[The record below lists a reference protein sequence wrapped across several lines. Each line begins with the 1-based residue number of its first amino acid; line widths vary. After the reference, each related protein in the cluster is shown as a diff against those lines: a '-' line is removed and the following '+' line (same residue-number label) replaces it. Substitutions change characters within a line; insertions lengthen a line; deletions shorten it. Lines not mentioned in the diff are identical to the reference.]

1 MSSAEMTTAQRIQK
15 ILRFPLQYRLEHWV
29 FATSFIILGI
39 TGLIQKFFE
48 WPVSVWM
55 IQALGGIDTV
65 RTIHRISATVMMI
78 AVVYHIG
85 IVGYRLYV
93 KRFRM
98 SMMPGV
104 DDGKNLLGWFLYN
117 LGLQKRR
124 PQEGRY
130 TYGEKMEYWAVVWGT
145 VIMVV
150 TGFMMWNPIATTRIL
165 DGQWIPAA
173 KVAHGGE
180 AVLAVLAIIL
190 WHFYHVLIK
199 TFNRSMFNGYL
210 TEEQMA
216 HEHPIELAD
225 YKAGVHEIS
234 LNPENTRK
242 RQRQYIPAI
251 SIVSGFLLVGIVW
264 FVTFEQTALETVQP
278 IETVEIFSPLTPTP
292 LPTAAP
298 SPTPRPTPPPEI
310 AAVDWDNVIAPML
323 QDKCYTCHG
332 GAAATAGLSL
342 ETYQGALTGGLSGPG
357 VVPGEPDSSYLVI
370 VQQAGNHPGQLDAT
384 ELDTL
389 IHWINA
395 GAPESLGSA
404 APGGGSV
411 PTFQDNVAA
420 VFQASCGTC
429 HGETALGGLNLTTYE
444 TVIAGGASGP
454 VILPGDPA
462 GSSLVEIQVAGGHPG
477 QLSDADLELVRSWIA
492 AGAPN
497 TAADIQG
504 AAAPGSAA
512 SAGSGG
518 ETGSASLT
526 YSAEIG
532 ALFQEK
538 CSACHGET
546 ALGGLNLLAYAPAL
560 AGGADGP
567 VIIPGDAAGSAL
579 VEIQVAGGHPG
590 QFTDEELAKIRDW
603 IAAGAPE

>member
-1 MSSAEMTTAQRIQK
+1 MSSAETTTQRVQK
-15 ILRFPLQYRLEHWV
+15 ILRFPLEYRIEHWI

-39 TGLIQKFFE
+39 TGLVQKYFE
-48 WPVSVWM
+48 WPVSVTT
-55 IQALGGIDTV
+55 IQLLGGIDTV
-65 RTIHRISATVMMI
+65 RIIHRISATVMMV
-78 AVVYHIG
+78 AVVYHIA

-93 KRFRM
+93 KRFRL

-130 TYGEKMEYWAVVWGT
+130 TYGEKMEYWAVAWGT

-150 TGFMMWNPIATTRIL
+150 TGFMMWNPIATTRLL

-190 WHFYHVLIK
+190 WHFYHVLVR

-216 HEHPIELAD
+216 DEHPLELAD
-225 YKAGVHEIS
+225 YKAGVHEVK
-234 LNPENTRK
+234 LKLENKRK
-242 RQRQYIPAI
+242 RQRQFIPTI
-251 SIVSGFLLVGIVW
+251 SIVSGFLLVGIIW
-264 FVTFEQTALETVQP
+264 FVTFEQTALETVTP

-292 LPTAAP
+292 FPTAAP
-298 SPTPRPTPPPEI
+298 SPTPRPTPPPEA
-310 AAVDWDNVIAPML
+310 AAVDWNNVIGPML
-323 QDKCYTCHG
+323 QSKCRTCHG

-342 ETYQGALTGGLSGPG
+342 ETYQSALAGGESGPG
-357 VVPGEPDSSYLVI
+357 IVPGEPDSSYLVI
-370 VQQAGNHPGQLDAT
+370 IQRAGNHPVQLDAT
-384 ELDTL
+384 ELEIL
-389 IHWINA
+389 VHWVNA
-395 GAPESLGSA
+395 GAPESLGAA
-404 APGGGSV
+404 APGAGSV
-411 PTFQDNVAA
+411 PTFQDNIAA

-429 HGETALGGLNLTTYE
+429 HGESALGGLNLTTYDA
-444 TVIAGGASGP
+444 VIAGGANGP

-477 QLSDADLELVRSWIA
+477 QLSEADLELVRRWIE

-497 TAADIQG
+497 TAADVQ
-504 AAAPGSAA
+504 GSAA
-512 SAGSGG
+512 STESGG
-518 ETGSASLT
+518 ETSSASLT
-526 YSAEIG
+526 YGGEISV
-532 ALFQEK
+532 LFQEK
-538 CSACHGET
+538 CGMCHGDS
-546 ALGGLNLLAYAPAL
+546 ALGGLNLLTYSSAI

-567 VIIPGDAAGSAL
+567 VIVPGNPDGSSL
-579 VEIQVAGGHPG
+579 VEIQAAGGHAG
-590 QFTDEELAKIRDW
+590 QFTDEELVKIRDW